1 MSFSYFCERDT
12 RTRSLKLVLYNLFIF
27 STSFS
32 FLQDMAS
39 NQTAVTVNVFYAIVI
54 PLTSLVATTL
64 NIATIYAFWKL
75 PKLRHKP
82 SEVLILNLSCADL
95 LTGIIVLPLASPLY
109 ITPGAWPFG
118 EVGCQMAILFLN
130 IGIPTSL
137 FALISIS
144 MDRFLLVYMEY
155 PKYVRIQ
162 SKFRIYITIAA
173 CWAAALL
180 SVFIELGVWNY
191 AEDDI
196 KDQLV
201 IDYTKLCLSPARRL
215 KSFFLTYF
223 LVLYFI
229 PILAVCSL
237 SIAFLY
243 FLHKRLVN
251 SKRRSTEAMKT
262 VRDSTEISSVS
273 STPSGSQQQL
283 KPPQKKSPSHVLRK
297 RYIRPAATLVSL
309 VLAMAICMLPYSFYV
324 LVMDFFCTHCPLN
337 TDIIYALLLLQFFNA
352 FLNPLLYAITH
363 RRIRKFHKACLR
375 TVFTRLQ
382 TLRCC
387 KADESNA

>member
-1 MSFSYFCERDT
+1 M
-12 RTRSLKLVLYNLFIF
+12 
-27 STSFS
+27 SFS
-32 FLQDMAS
+32 FLQYVTG
-39 NQTAVTVNVFYAIVI
+39 NQTDVDVTVNVFYAIVI
-54 PLTSLVATTL
+54 PLTSLVATGL
-64 NIATIYAFWKL
+64 NIATIYAFWRL

-95 LTGIIVLPLASPLY
+95 LTGMLVLPLASPLY

-118 EVGCQMAILFLN
+118 EVGCQIAILLLN
-130 IGIPTSL
+130 IGIPASL

-155 PKYVRIQ
+155 PKYVTIQ
-162 SKFRIYITIAA
+162 SKFRIYITIAT
-173 CWAAALL
+173 CWVAALL

-191 AEDDI
+191 AEEDI
-196 KDQLV
+196 KDQLI

-229 PILAVCSL
+229 PIVAVCSL

-243 FLHKRLVN
+243 YLHKRHVN
-251 SKRRSTEAMKT
+251 SKRRSTETMKT

-283 KPPQKKSPSHVLRK
+283 QEPPKKKSPSHVLRK

-324 LVMDFFCTHCPLN
+324 LAMDFFCSHCPLN
-337 TDIIYALLLLQFFNA
+337 TDIIYALLLLQFSNA
-352 FLNPLLYAITH
+352 YLNPLLYAITH

-375 TVFTRLQ
+375 TMFTRLQ

-387 KADESNA
+387 KVDESSA